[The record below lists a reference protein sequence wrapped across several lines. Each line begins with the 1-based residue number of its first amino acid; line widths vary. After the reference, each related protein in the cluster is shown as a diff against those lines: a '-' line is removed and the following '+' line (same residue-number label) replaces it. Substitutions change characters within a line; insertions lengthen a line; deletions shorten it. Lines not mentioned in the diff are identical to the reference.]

1 MPRLS
6 LRLSSVDSQD
16 RHLIRKTGIPVTC
29 PTSLEPGGDVLDSRS
44 FHIVGIATK
53 VVSQNWLKVTL
64 RRCLRPRVQKFQFV
78 ELPEAFACFVC

>member
-29 PTSLEPGGDVLDSRS
+29 TSIESGGDVLDSRPV
-44 FHIVGIATK
+44 HIVGVATK

-64 RRCLRPRVQKFQFV
+64 WCCLRPRVQRFQFV
-78 ELPEAFACFVC
+78 ELPETFACFVY